1 MSQDKENRNAYQ
13 KKVEAE
19 LEELEAR
26 ISLLIAKAKKASAEA
41 RIEAKNQMKRVK
53 TRYEEVERKIQDLQS
68 DSKVAWE
75 EVKTGVDEAIREL
88 RDSIEDA
95 IAQFN

>member
-53 TRYEEVERKIQDLQS
+53 TRYEEAERKIQDLQS

>member
-1 MSQDKENRNAYQ
+1 MSQDKDNRNAYQ

-26 ISLLIAKAKKASAEA
+26 ISLLIAKARKASAEA
-41 RIEAKNQMKRVK
+41 RIEAKKQMTRVK
-53 TRYEEVERKIQDLQS
+53 AKYEKTERKIQDLQS

-75 EVKTGVDEAIREL
+75 EVKTGVDEAIHEL